1 MVLFKNLGVIFVCK
15 YSRFRVKYETSVFSY
30 AYLYNISPS
39 HDIYIRHSSKY
50 LIFDERVLI
59 CIQFSWNTDFWLLS
73 SMWSCTLF
81 MYQLSNW
88 GHVIDGRS
96 FRYLCHSLQTIW
108 AILVLISDSS
118 SNTAPTKILSQKY
131 NAVKFYQ

>member
-1 MVLFKNLGVIFVCK
+1 MALYKNLGVICLCK
-15 YSRFRVKYETSVFSY
+15 YSRCRVKYETSVFHMLICIIL
-30 AYLYNISPS
+30 ALVMIF
-39 HDIYIRHSSKY
+39 IFVISSKY

-81 MYQLSNW
+81 VYQLSNW

-108 AILVLISDSS
+108 AFLVLISDSRN
-118 SNTAPTKILSQKY
+118 NTATITIFSQKY
-131 NAVKFYQ
+131 NTVKFHQ